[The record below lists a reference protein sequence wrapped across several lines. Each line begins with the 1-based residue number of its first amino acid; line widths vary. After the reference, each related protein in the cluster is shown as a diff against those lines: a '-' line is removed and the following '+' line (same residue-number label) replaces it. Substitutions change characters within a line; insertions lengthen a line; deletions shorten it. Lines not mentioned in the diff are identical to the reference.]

1 MKIAYCLNSIR
12 YLGGIQK
19 ITVVKANALAEI
31 PENEVYIIVTDN
43 KEGVLLEPLS
53 PKVKLIDLN
62 VNYYADDW
70 KSRWH
75 ILEGIFIKRRKHKQ
89 YLKSTLQDIQ
99 PDIVISVGQSEKNM
113 LPSINGKWKTIREF
127 HFTKDYRKRQ
137 AKTWFEKL
145 LAWGGDLYD
154 YHYKIKGYDHIVTLT
169 HEDKDNNWKGWNNV
183 SVIPNPSTFKT
194 DQISELNQ
202 KKVISVGRLNMQKNY
217 ASLIRAFKLVAD
229 KHPDWILEIYGNGPQ
244 EMELKSL
251 IAKLNLEKQVF
262 LKGFSSNVKQ
272 VMTNASIFV
281 SSSIFE
287 GFPLVIIEA
296 MACGLPIISYACP
309 CGPKDVITDNKDGF
323 LIPLNNEVLLAE
335 KISLLIENGKV
346 RKQMRLT
353 AITKANLYKIEN
365 IIPIWM
371 NLFKILL
378 IRQKI

>member
-19 ITVVKANALAEI
+19 VTVIKANALAEI

-53 PKVKLIDLN
+53 PKVKLIDLDI
-62 VNYYADDW
+62 NYYADDW

-75 ILEGIFIKRRKHKQ
+75 ILKGIFIKRRKHKQ
-89 YLKSTLQDIQ
+89 RLKSTLKEIQ

-113 LPSINGKWKTIREF
+113 LPTIKGNWKTIREF
-127 HFTKDYRKRQ
+127 HFTKDYRNRQ

-169 HEDKDNNWKGWNNV
+169 HEDKDNNWKEWNNV

-251 IAKLNLEKQVF
+251 IAKLNLEKHVF

-296 MACGLPIISYACP
+296 MACGLPVISYACP
-309 CGPKDVITDNKDGF
+309 CGPKDFIAEGVDGYLVKVNDEKSLANTINICIEDQALLNK
-323 LIPLNNEVLLAE
+323 LSINALN
-335 KISLLIENGKV
+335 
-346 RKQMRLT
+346 
-353 AITKANLYKIEN
+353 KATQFSPNY
-365 IIPIWM
+365 IIPTWN
-371 NLFKILL
+371 NLFQALL
-378 IRQKI
+378 KV

>member
-19 ITVVKANALAEI
+19 VTVIKANALAEI

-53 PKVKLIDLN
+53 PKVKLIDLDI
-62 VNYYADDW
+62 NYYADDW

-75 ILEGIFIKRRKHKQ
+75 ILKGIFIKRRKHKQ
-89 YLKSTLQDIQ
+89 RLKSTLKEIQ

-113 LPSINGKWKTIREF
+113 LPTIKGNWKTIREF
-127 HFTKDYRKRQ
+127 HFTKDYRNRQ

-169 HEDKDNNWKGWNNV
+169 HEDKDNNWKEWNNV

-251 IAKLNLEKQVF
+251 IAKLNLEKHVF

-296 MACGLPIISYACP
+296 MACGLPVISYACP
-309 CGPKDVITDNKDGF
+309 CGPKDFIAEGVDGYLVKVNDEKSLANTINICIEDQALLNK
-323 LIPLNNEVLLAE
+323 LSINALN
-335 KISLLIENGKV
+335 
-346 RKQMRLT
+346 
-353 AITKANLYKIEN
+353 KATQFGPNY
-365 IIPIWM
+365 IIPTWN
-371 NLFKILL
+371 NLFQALL
-378 IRQKI
+378 KV